1 MILGKWF
8 KLVKESVSAWIDD
21 YAPSM
26 GAALAYYTI
35 FSIAPLL
42 IIVIAVAGIF
52 FGQEAVRGEL
62 ASQLGDLLGTEG
74 AQAVQGLIAS
84 ASTPKSGVI
93 ATVVGVFILIL
104 GATSVFGE
112 LQSALDRIWRAP
124 AAPKTAGIWKLLRTR
139 LLSFGLVLGIG
150 FLLLGVARQSARR
163 SPRSARGRR
172 ERWESGNGCSNSS
185 TSCCRLRSKPACS
198 P

>member
-1 MILGKWF
+1 MGQQRARCKGTLMNLGKWF

-52 FGQEAVRGEL
+52 FGQDAVRGQIT
-62 ASQLGDLLGTEG
+62 SQLGGLMGDQG
-74 AQAVQGLIAS
+74 AEAVQSLIAS
-84 ASTPKSGVI
+84 ASKPKSGAI
-93 ATVVGVFILIL
+93 ATVVGVVLLIL

-112 LQSALDRIWRAP
+112 LQSAL
-124 AAPKTAGIWKLLRTR
+124 
-139 LLSFGLVLGIG
+139 
-150 FLLLGVARQSARR
+150 
-163 SPRSARGRR
+163 
-172 ERWESGNGCSNSS
+172 
-185 TSCCRLRSKPACS
+185 
-198 P
+198 